1 MQNVI
6 NIRSQKII
14 VLDII
19 LLLTIYF
26 VPTLS
31 HLIGFPLYLL
41 DPMRI
46 VVLSSLL
53 LLGNKKNAYIL
64 ALTIPLFSFIV
75 SGHPVFPKNLL
86 ISIELIT
93 NLLIFFAINKRFGV
107 TFISMFSSIVISKL
121 IYYVL
126 KYIIVLFGFLEMEI
140 ISTSLLIQLVVALS
154 ISILFSIFYSKK
166 SNL

>member
-1 MQNVI
+1 MT
-6 NIRSQKII
+6 SQILIKSTIII
-14 VLDII
+14 VLDI
-19 LLLTIYF
+19 LLLSTIYF
-26 VPTLS
+26 LPTFS

-46 VVLSSLL
+46 VVLGSLL

-64 ALTIPLFSFIV
+64 AFTIPLFSFIV

-93 NLLIFFAINKRFGV
+93 NLLIFFAINKRFGL

-140 ISTSLLIQLVVALS
+140 ISTSLLIQLIVALS
-154 ISILFSIFYSKK
+154 ISILFSIFYSKNK
-166 SNL
+166 L